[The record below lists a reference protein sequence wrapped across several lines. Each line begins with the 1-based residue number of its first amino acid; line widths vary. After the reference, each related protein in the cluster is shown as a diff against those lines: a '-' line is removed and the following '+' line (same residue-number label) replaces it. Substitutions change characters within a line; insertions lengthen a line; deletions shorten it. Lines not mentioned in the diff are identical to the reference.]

1 MKILNLKEG
10 SFPIKLSLVLD
21 SLSIP
26 DVGKL
31 QNQLNIEASIS
42 RISKNILKCDGYIS
56 GIFID
61 ICQNCL
67 NKTNVEINNKIE
79 VAIKDSTEL
88 LNDSSDQDQT
98 HYQDLEYFNIEIFI
112 EEEIA
117 LLYPDIVK
125 CRENCSLTEQEL
137 EKERNL
143 PFKKIRDLI
152 D

>member
-10 SFPIKLSLVLD
+10 SFPIKLNLAFD

-42 RISKNILKCDGYIS
+42 RISKSILKRDGYIS
-56 GIFID
+56 GMFID

-88 LNDSSDQDQT
+88 LNDSSDQDQP
-98 HYQDLEYFNIEIFI
+98 HYQD
-112 EEEIA
+112 
-117 LLYPDIVK
+117 
-125 CRENCSLTEQEL
+125 
-137 EKERNL
+137 
-143 PFKKIRDLI
+143 
-152 D
+152 